1 MGYRSITLEKNEGIA
16 VITLNRPEKLNALD
30 PTLLQDIARATDE
43 VAADDE
49 VKAVIMT
56 GAGRAF
62 CSGADL
68 TGPVRGTDP
77 RQAGIGRQ
85 ARVEPFVAF
94 GWALRKLR
102 NLVKPTIGA
111 INGVAAGGGLGMAC
125 TLDIRI
131 ASEQARFSSIFVRRG
146 LVPDCGV
153 TYFLPRLVG
162 TAKALEMMWTGD
174 LIDAREAERIG
185 LVSRVVP
192 HDDLMKVCR
201 EFAARLVKGPSVSIE
216 LTKRMVYD
224 GLEANSWSAQLAYE
238 GWAQSMARQTDDVTE
253 GQRAFVEK
261 REPAFKGM

>member
-1 MGYRSITLEKNEGIA
+1 MAYQSIIFEKSEGIA

-30 PTLLQDIARATDE
+30 HTLLQDIARAVDE

-56 GAGRAF
+56 GTGRAF

-68 TGPVRGTDP
+68 TGTVRGTDP
-77 RQAGIGRQ
+77 RQPGIGRP
-85 ARVEPFVAF
+85 ARLEPLVAF
-94 GWALRKLR
+94 GWAMRKLR

-111 INGVAAGGGLGMAC
+111 INGVVAGGGLGMAC

-153 TYFLPRLVG
+153 SYFLPRLVG

-174 LIDAREAERIG
+174 LIDATEAERIG

-192 HDDLMKVCR
+192 HDNLMKVCR
-201 EFAARLVKGPSVSIE
+201 DFAMRLVKGPSVSIE

-224 GLEANSWSAQLAYE
+224 GLEANNYSSQLAYE
-238 GWAQSMARQTDDVTE
+238 SWAQSMANQTDDVAE
-253 GQRAFVEK
+253 GRRSFVEK
-261 REPAFKGM
+261 REPVFKGM

>member
-1 MGYRSITLEKNEGIA
+1 MAYQSIIFEKSEGIA

-30 PTLLQDIARATDE
+30 HTLLQDIARAVDE

-56 GAGRAF
+56 GTGRAF

-68 TGPVRGTDP
+68 TGTVRGTDP
-77 RQAGIGRQ
+77 RQ
-85 ARVEPFVAF
+85 
-94 GWALRKLR
+94 KLR

-111 INGVAAGGGLGMAC
+111 INGVVAGGGLGMAC

-153 TYFLPRLVG
+153 SYFLPRLVG

-192 HDDLMKVCR
+192 HDDLIKVCR
-201 EFAARLVKGPSVSIE
+201 EFAMRLVKGPSVSIE

-224 GLEANSWSAQLAYE
+224 GLEANNYSSQLAYE
-238 GWAQSMARQTDDVTE
+238 SWAQSMANQTDDVAE
-253 GQRAFVEK
+253 GRRSFVEK
-261 REPAFKGM
+261 REPVFKGM